1 MLFTVRRIK
10 NYFIS
15 ADPKVKEELSPV
27 MKAARKSLPKN
38 VVDQIEKGNLK
49 PFFNH
54 LKTIASSSDIEY
66 VVSSIVGP
74 SVDHGG
80 TGIRKAYKLDPAKYG
95 CFELRNVN
103 NLML

>member
-80 TGIRKAYKLDPAKYG
+80 LG
-95 CFELRNVN
+95 
-103 NLML
+103 